1 VEDTN
6 FIVRAAKLNIKPD
19 QEQCFEKSKGKNK
32 LKHNY
37 YGGEREKKK
46 MDDRCRTAQL
56 SVGRSTKFIHAP
68 LPP

>member
-1 VEDTN
+1 MFWKKQT
-6 FIVRAAKLNIKPD
+6 
-19 QEQCFEKSKGKNK
+19 QNK

-37 YGGEREKKK
+37 YSGEREKKK